1 MSLKQVSAIVLAG
14 GQSSRMGCDK
24 AELPFRGVTLLQHQV
39 NKLHSMGI
47 DDIVI
52 SGYAKPVKGT
62 LSVPDIYQSRGP
74 LGGIHA
80 GLQKV
85 KNASALVLAVDTPLL
100 PTSLLEHL
108 IRSHREGITLI
119 AHDGEIEP
127 LIGIYDRALAQE
139 CEAILKGTGSS
150 IRRLL
155 DRAAY
160 STLEYTGELQLL
172 TNCNTPEEYCAACS
186 YV

>member
-1 MSLKQVSAIVLAG
+1 MSLRQVSAIVLAG
-14 GQSSRMGCDK
+14 GKSSRMGCDK
-24 AELPFRGVTLLQHQV
+24 AELPFQGVTLVQHQV
-39 NKLHSMGI
+39 NKLRSMGI
-47 DDIVI
+47 DDIVL
-52 SGYAKPVKGT
+52 SGYAKPVNGS
-62 LSVPDIYQSRGP
+62 LYVPDIYQSRGP

-80 GLQKV
+80 GLKKV

-100 PTSLLEHL
+100 PTDLLEKL
-108 IRSHREGITLI
+108 IQSHRGGITLL

-155 DRAAY
+155 ERTAY
-160 STLEYTGELQLL
+160 STLEYTGAPQLL
-172 TNCNTPEEYCAACS
+172 TNCNTPEEYRAACA
-186 YV
+186 Y